1 MARCSQARENLLA
14 AARDLICSRSYGA
27 VSVDDICAAAGVG
40 KGSFYH
46 FFPSKAELVA
56 AALEAYWQ
64 ACRPEMD
71 AHFSACNP
79 PLDRLRGYLDRL
91 VGVQAELTARAGR
104 VLGCPYT
111 CIGAEAAG
119 EEPVVRAKAEEI
131 FSRLG
136 RYFESALRDAVA
148 EHALPPMDVATR
160 AKAIVAHIVGVLTQ
174 ARIRNDAARI
184 AELPAEVFLL
194 IGLAEPR
201 SSETRPTDR
210 DSATR

>member
-14 AARDLICSRSYGA
+14 AARDLIWSRSYGA

-71 AHFSACNP
+71 AQFSACNP

-91 VGVQAELTARAGR
+91 VAVQAELTARAGR

-111 CIGAEAAG
+111 CIGAETAG
-119 EEPVVRAKAEEI
+119 DEPLVRAKAEEI
-131 FSRLG
+131 FGRLG

-148 EHALPPMDVATR
+148 EQALPPMDVATR

-174 ARIRNDAARI
+174 ARIRNDPARI
-184 AELPAEVFLL
+184 AELPGEVFLL

-201 SSETRPTDR
+201 SADNRPT
-210 DSATR
+210 TG